1 MDCFVLFS
9 YAPHD
14 MYQLTITRY
23 SPGVSFSSFDGL
35 VGTLS
40 YYSYPSVRVLRRQYW
55 CVVIVHTLKD
65 VLPIE
70 AGSPTSPFFV
80 SIKSRI

>member
-23 SPGVSFSSFDGL
+23 SPGVLFSSFDGL

-40 YYSYPSVRVLRRQYW
+40 YYSYPSVRVTAKTILVCGYSAHVKGRPS
-55 CVVIVHTLKD
+55 D
-65 VLPIE
+65 
-70 AGSPTSPFFV
+70 
-80 SIKSRI
+80 